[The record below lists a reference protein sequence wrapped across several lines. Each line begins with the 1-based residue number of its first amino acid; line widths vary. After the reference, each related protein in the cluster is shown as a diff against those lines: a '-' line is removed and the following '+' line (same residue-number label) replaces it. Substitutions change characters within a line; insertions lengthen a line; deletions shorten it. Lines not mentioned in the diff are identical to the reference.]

1 MFKNQNTVL
10 LIFYK
15 ILSLFGFMETD
26 KNLNS
31 NFNGYFY
38 WLFTVFNL
46 IIVNLHVL
54 LQISYLIWNSES
66 SIDFQEQFF
75 FAIICTVCGLKLNS
89 ATIKTKNIRS
99 NRKLLTDPLFNPVSK
114 KEIQVLERR
123 DNKIG

>member
-75 FAIICTVCGLKLNS
+75 FCDYLYSVWLK
-89 ATIKTKNIRS
+89 IK
-99 NRKLLTDPLFNPVSK
+99 F
-114 KEIQVLERR
+114 R
-123 DNKIG
+123 DNQDKKY